1 MRDLMEPLGISCVG
15 AEELGLPEPEEI
27 GNTFVDNADLKAREA
42 ADLSGLP
49 ALADD
54 SGLCVDALH
63 GAPGIFS
70 ARWAEDEQGNRD
82 WTRAMEKV
90 WREVEAAGPDAGHD
104 AHFACALAIAWP
116 NDGQAENFEG
126 RVDGTLTWPPRGD
139 KGFGYDPI
147 FVPAGHD
154 VTFGEMEP
162 AQKHE
167 MSHRADAFR
176 KLVKALRCFRHPGLD
191 QGSMN
196 NAQLAV
202 TRPSSWMPTRVQHD
216 GKIALYVHWP
226 FCVSKCPYCDF
237 NSHVRSTIDQD
248 EWRDALLADL
258 AYEASLLPGRTLT
271 SIFFGG
277 GTPSLMEPATVA
289 AVIGAARQHWSAADD
304 IEITLEANPNSVEA
318 ARFADL
324 ATAGVNR
331 LSLGLQSFDDRVS
344 PSSAARTPPTRANRR
359 SKSPNSISLA
369 SAST

>member
-1 MRDLMEPLGISCVG
+1 MRPIGDKLVIATHNPGKLREIADLIEPLGIKCLS
-15 AEELGLPEPEEI
+15 AAELGLPEPEEI

-82 WTRAMEKV
+82 WLRAMEKV

-147 FVPAGHD
+147 FVPAGRD
-154 VTFGEMEP
+154 VTFGEMDP
-162 AQKHE
+162 AQKHQ

-176 KLVKALRCFRHPGLD
+176 KLVKALRG
-191 QGSMN
+191 
-196 NAQLAV
+196 
-202 TRPSSWMPTRVQHD
+202 
-216 GKIALYVHWP
+216 
-226 FCVSKCPYCDF
+226 
-237 NSHVRSTIDQD
+237 
-248 EWRDALLADL
+248 
-258 AYEASLLPGRTLT
+258 
-271 SIFFGG
+271 
-277 GTPSLMEPATVA
+277 
-289 AVIGAARQHWSAADD
+289 
-304 IEITLEANPNSVEA
+304 
-318 ARFADL
+318 
-324 ATAGVNR
+324 
-331 LSLGLQSFDDRVS
+331 
-344 PSSAARTPPTRANRR
+344 
-359 SKSPNSISLA
+359 
-369 SAST
+369 